1 MLDIKRM
8 EHPTMKHVTIAVL
21 LLSAFLVGCVSPRAV
36 MIDDTKR
43 QPTTSI
49 EVFREGNKPNKAYK
63 EIAEI
68 SCNTW
73 SGADAQALK
82 ALLTKAKKMG
92 ANAIITSPS
101 QGTGYTFNPFGRS
114 GNKSVW
120 KAVAVVYE

>member
-1 MLDIKRM
+1 
-8 EHPTMKHVTIAVL
+8 MKHVTIAAL

-43 QPTTSI
+43 KATTSI
-49 EVFREGNKPNKAYK
+49 EVFRGGDKPKKSYK

-68 SCNTW
+68 SVNTW
-73 SGADAQALK
+73 SGADSQALE
-82 ALLTKAKKMG
+82 ALLTKAKEMG
-92 ANAIITSPS
+92 ANAVITSPS
-101 QGTGYTFNPFGRS
+101 EGTGYTLNPFGRS

>member
-1 MLDIKRM
+1 MLGKLDIKRM

-21 LLSAFLVGCVSPRAV
+21 LLSAFLVGCVSPRTV

-73 SGADAQALK
+73 SGADAQAL
-82 ALLTKAKKMG
+82 
-92 ANAIITSPS
+92 NRI
-101 QGTGYTFNPFGRS
+101 Y
-114 GNKSVW
+114 
-120 KAVAVVYE
+120 AVEKEPLIGD